1 MYVLEREGGEIYRQR
16 RIERYSERWRETE
29 RGTGRKNKER
39 EREKRRTKINEN
51 DRVKPR
57 E

>member
-29 RGTGRKNKER
+29 RGTGIKNK

-51 DRVKPR
+51 DRVKSR